1 MYIYISCVYYIK
13 HPLKMG
19 LAATCGLSP
28 LERIWMFPRRVR
40 TARARRCPELEVDK
54 AFSIPTGNIWKN
66 PGFMPVK
73 WDEHDETLWKTLV
86 SWEKNMV

>member
-1 MYIYISCVYYIK
+1 
-13 HPLKMG
+13 
-19 LAATCGLSP
+19 
-28 LERIWMFPRRVR
+28 MFPRRVR

-66 PGFMPVK
+66 TGFMPVK

-86 SWEKNMV
+86 SWETKIMNNDGTCWLNGMNKQSLNQ

>member
-1 MYIYISCVYYIK
+1 
-13 HPLKMG
+13 
-19 LAATCGLSP
+19 
-28 LERIWMFPRRVR
+28 MFPRRVR

-86 SWEKNMV
+86 SWEKKHGLNDGTCWLNGMNKQSLEELFQRFY